1 MYSIL
6 IVDDEKIERR
16 GIKFLLKQIGV
27 ELEIYEASNGKE
39 ALEFLQENKV
49 DILFTDIKMPFMDG
63 IQLINEV
70 KKNNIKNKIVIF
82 SGYEEFEYA
91 KFATKMGVL
100 NYILKPVNPKE
111 FEETILK
118 IINDINKEKEEN
130 DRKTKNIDF
139 MKEHILYSLVNGMK
153 YEELINKTM
162 NIIDL
167 DFLKSYKRMFLIEF
181 NNDFF
186 GESKV
191 NFNEF
196 IHSKINYEF
205 QYLNLNLRQALLIFK
220 EIHNDLNSIIDIG
233 NSIHDAV
240 FDKFGLNCYVS
251 IGQEVNEIDDIS
263 ECFKKMELTMERKF
277 YYTDT
282 YVFMDDA
289 DKTHDNT
296 EEVNDD
302 NIIKSIKQD
311 IKLKDIDNLRKDF
324 DLLCS
329 KYSKKDNISQ
339 IYIKFI
345 FSEILKELYKNM
357 KDIKEDEF
365 KDDITRLY
373 KATDFTNVI
382 SIINSYIDKLRQSET
397 NNKSLVHKEI
407 ESVKKFILE
416 NYEKDLSVDTL
427 AANVCLAPSYLSYVF
442 KKETGQNISKYIK
455 ACRMNKAKDLL
466 ENSYEKIVNISYAV
480 GYRNVSYFCQS
491 FREYFG
497 ISPQKYRNEGETLD
511 ED

>member
-6 IVDDEKIERR
+6 IVDDERIERR
-16 GIKFLLKQIGV
+16 GIKFLLKQTNI

-39 ALEFLQENKV
+39 ALEFLQKNNV

-70 KKNNIKNKIVIF
+70 KKNNIENKIVIF

-100 NYILKPVNPKE
+100 NYILKPVNPSE
-111 FEETILK
+111 FKETINK
-118 IINDINKEKEEN
+118 IIKDIDKEKKEN
-130 DRKTKNIDF
+130 KIKNMNLDF
-139 MKEHILYSLVNGMK
+139 MKEHILYSLVNGANYTDVVNRTK
-153 YEELINKTM
+153 EIIN
-162 NIIDL
+162 L
-167 DFLKSYKRMFLIEF
+167 DFLKLYNRLFLIEF

-186 GESKV
+186 GDDKIDFK
-191 NFNEF
+191 NF
-196 IHSKINYEF
+196 IHKNLNYEF
-205 QYLNLNLRQALLIFK
+205 QYLNLNLRQSLLIFIDNK
-220 EIHNDLNSIIDIG
+220 ESDETLKQIG
-233 NSIHDAV
+233 HSIHDIV
-240 FDKFGLNCYVS
+240 YKEYKVNCYITV
-251 IGQEVNEIDDIS
+251 GQELKDIANIS
-263 ECFKKMELTMERKF
+263 ESFSKMELTMERKF

-282 YVFMDDA
+282 YVFLDS
-289 DKTHDNT
+289 
-296 EEVNDD
+296 EEIENDINLSND
-302 NIIKSIKQD
+302 SILKSIKKD
-311 IKLKDIDNLRKDF
+311 IKLKEI
-324 DLLCS
+324 DLL
-329 KYSKKDNISQ
+329 KKDLNMLCN
-339 IYIKFI
+339 KFKKEDNMPQVYLKFT

-357 KDIKEDEF
+357 TDVKESDF
-365 KDDITRLY
+365 KNDLARLY
-373 KATDFTNVI
+373 KAPDFTNVI
-382 SIINSYIDKLRQSET
+382 NVINEYIDMINTSDSNDT
-397 NNKSLVHKEI
+397 TIVHKEI

-416 NYEKDLSVDTL
+416 NYQKDLSVDIL
-427 AANVCLAPSYLSYVF
+427 ASNVCLAPSYLSYVF

-497 ISPQKYRNEGETLD
+497 ISPQKYRNEGESLD